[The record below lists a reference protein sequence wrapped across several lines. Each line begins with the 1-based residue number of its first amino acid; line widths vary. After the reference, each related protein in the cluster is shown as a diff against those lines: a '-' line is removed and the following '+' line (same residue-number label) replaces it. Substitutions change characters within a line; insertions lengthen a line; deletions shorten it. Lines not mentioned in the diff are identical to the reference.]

1 MPILS
6 PEQQAARIIAHYL
19 KALTLRTGLR
29 WTSANDR
36 DMAMLGEL
44 LGVELEASDTIP
56 PYDPPIVSD
65 RQTVVLDRNDYE
77 KRQWNDFEAWRRHR
91 EEDAQ

>member
-19 KALTLRTGLR
+19 KHLTLRTGLR

-44 LGVELEASDTIP
+44 LGVEVETSDTIP
-56 PYDPPIVSD
+56 AFDAPIVSD
-65 RQTVVLDRNDYE
+65 RQTVVLDRDDYE
-77 KRQWNDFEAWRRHR
+77 RKQWGDFEAWRRQR
-91 EEDAQ
+91 EEDAR

>member
-19 KALTLRTGLR
+19 KHLTIRTGLR

-36 DMAMLGEL
+36 DMAILSEL
-44 LGVELEASDTIP
+44 LGVEIEASDTIP

-65 RQTVVLDRNDYE
+65 RQTVVLDREQRKWD
-77 KRQWNDFEAWRRHR
+77 RFEDWRNQPR
-91 EEDAQ
+91 EDAR